1 VSPLAVAY
9 YDGRTARRHA
19 ATASHEAGWLILR
32 GDFGERRESLAALDI
47 AEALGGGPRLLRF
60 ADGALCEVADRAA
73 CAAWLAEAGYRESV
87 VVRSQRHWRWAGVAL
102 TGLAG
107 ALAVT
112 YFWLLPAAAEL
123 LAPRI
128 PRAALD
134 SLSHQVLNQLDEH
147 VLRPSALAES
157 QRQAILAET
166 AAVVEHRPGAPA
178 YRLLFRKSPL
188 GPNAFALPNGD
199 IVVFDELVKLARGN
213 DEVAAVIAHELGHV
227 ARHHG
232 VRQVI
237 QSSVVSFVV
246 GVYLGDVSSLVT
258 GLGALVLQSRYSR
271 EFETEADAYGGA
283 LLLAAGRSPAL
294 LAAMLERLE
303 QARERKGGGTGGAD
317 WLASHPD
324 TARRVA
330 VLRAQH

>member
-1 VSPLAVAY
+1 MNSLDVAY
-9 YDGRTARRHA
+9 FDGQTTRRYRATAR
-19 ATASHEAGWLILR
+19 HEAGWLILQ
-32 GDFGERRESLAALDI
+32 GEFGERREALAALDI
-47 AEALGGGPRLLRF
+47 SEPLGRGPRLLRF
-60 ADGALCEVADRAA
+60 PDGALCEVADRAA
-73 CAAWLAEAGYRESV
+73 CAAWLAEAGFRDSA

-102 TGLAG
+102 AGLAG
-107 ALAVT
+107 VLTAA
-112 YFWLLPAAAEL
+112 YFWLLPAAAER

-134 SLSHQVLNQLDEH
+134 SLSHQVLAQLDEH

-157 QRQAILAET
+157 QRQAIQAET
-166 AAVVEHRPGAPA
+166 AAIVDHRPGVPT

-199 IVVFDELVKLARGN
+199 IVVFDELVKLARGD

-227 ARHHG
+227 AGRHG

-237 QSSVVSFVV
+237 QSSVVSFVI
-246 GVYLGDVSSLVT
+246 GTYLGDVSSLAT
-258 GLGALVLQSRYSR
+258 GLGALMLQSRYSR
-271 EFETEADAYGGA
+271 GFETEADAYGGH
-283 LLLAAGRSPAL
+283 LLVAAGRSPAL
-294 LAAMLERLE
+294 LATMLERLE
-303 QARERKGGGTGGAD
+303 QARERKEGRSDGGD

-330 VLRAQH
+330 ALRALR